1 MSVIQVVGEM
11 ATYLPIPG
19 GLTVYA
25 KRYVSDDVAFALGL
39 NYWFGSAITI
49 CAEASAAA
57 VVIQYWT
64 TSVNVAVWITII
76 LFGILALNIFSVK
89 GYGEAEFIFASL
101 KILTITGLLILAVI
115 IDLGGAPNHHRLGF
129 QYWKNPG
136 AMKPYLKEGNA
147 GRFLG
152 FLSTFVY
159 AAFAYG
165 GGEVIAVAAAE
176 AENPRRNI
184 PRACNRVIWRIL
196 IFYIGGIL
204 AIGLTVAYNDPTL
217 AAAIASSAPGA
228 GRSPFV
234 VAINNAG
241 IKGLPHIINAVILT
255 SAWSSGNAF
264 MYSSSRN
271 LYALALAG
279 NVPKVFAK
287 CNRNGVP
294 WVSVLA
300 SFAIALLAYLNVSN
314 SSSTA
319 FGWFSNLTT
328 VSGLFNWAILS
339 WTYLRF
345 RKGAILQGIHGAMPF
360 KAWFAPYS
368 GYWALGS
375 CTFIILIQGFPV
387 FFGTFSGS
395 DFVAAYIGILIF
407 FIPMLVF
414 KLVKKSKLVPY
425 SEMDFLSGKDE
436 VDEDE
441 KNSVAPVARNFIE
454 KIWFAIA

>member
-1 MSVIQVVGEM
+1 M

-25 KRYVSDDVAFALGL
+25 KRYVGDDVAFALGL
-39 NYWFGSAITI
+39 NYWFGSAITV

-57 VVIQYWT
+57 VVITYWT

-76 LFGILALNIFSVK
+76 LAGILALNIFSVK
-89 GYGEAEFIFASL
+89 GYGEGEFIFASL
-101 KILTITGLLILAVI
+101 KIITITGLLILCFI
-115 IDLGGAPNHHRLGF
+115 IDVGGAPHEHRLGF

-136 AMKPYLKEGNA
+136 PFKAYLKTGST
-147 GRFLG
+147 GKFLG

-184 PRACNRVIWRIL
+184 PRACNRVIWRVL

-204 AIGLTVAYNDPTL
+204 AIGLTVSSSDSKL

-241 IKGLPHIINAVILT
+241 IKVLPSIINAIILS

-264 MYSSSRN
+264 LYSSSRN

-279 NVPKVFAK
+279 QVPKVFAK

-294 WVSVLA
+294 WVAVLA
-300 SFAIALLAYLNVSN
+300 SFAISLLSYLNVSN

-328 VSGLFNWAILS
+328 VSGLFNWATLS
-339 WTYLRF
+339 FTWIRF
-345 RKGAILQGIHGAMPF
+345 RKGAIQQGIYGAMPF

-368 GYWALGS
+368 GYYALGA
-375 CTFIILIQGFPV
+375 CIFIILIQGFPV
-387 FFGTFSGS
+387 FFGAFSGS
-395 DFVAAYIGILIF
+395 DFVAAYIGIVIF
-407 FIPMLVF
+407 FLPMFLYKVISRC
-414 KLVKKSKLVPY
+414 KYVKY
-425 SEMDFLSGKDE
+425 EDMDFLTGKQE

-441 KNSVAPVARNFIE
+441 RNSIVPVPKNFLQ